1 MDALWSNGAWPL
13 ATAVLALVFAVLVL
27 RQWGDRRRAHQ
38 LAWGVGLL
46 FFGAAAG
53 LEAWSEATGHWSPGV
68 YRVYIVLAASLVGF
82 LGLGTLY
89 LMTNRRGPGHL
100 YLAYNLVCLAVF
112 SWGVARAPLLLD
124 RLVPGITVGGQA
136 LGRAG
141 SFPRVM
147 SLFFNVPGTLFL
159 FGGAVLSA
167 WRFSRRKEYAYRM
180 WANVLIAGG
189 TAVIAFVGARARMGQ
204 TAGLYPAEMAASVL
218 LLCGFLLA
226 GTLDRG
232 SRRRSHPAA

>member
-1 MDALWSNGAWPL
+1 MDALWSSGAWPL

-38 LAWGVGLL
+38 LAWGVGLV
-46 FFGAAAG
+46 FFGVAAG

-68 YRVYIVLAASLVGF
+68 YRVYVVLAASLVGF

-89 LMTNRRGPGHL
+89 LMTSRRGPGHL
-100 YLAYNLVCLAVF
+100 YLAYNLACL
-112 SWGVARAPLLLD
+112 
-124 RLVPGITVGGQA
+124 
-136 LGRAG
+136 
-141 SFPRVM
+141 
-147 SLFFNVPGTLFL
+147 
-159 FGGAVLSA
+159 AVLSA
-167 WRFSRRKEYAYRM
+167 WRFSRRKEYAYRT
-180 WANVLIAGG
+180 WANVLIAAG
-189 TAVIAFVGARARMGQ
+189 TAVIAFVGARARMGS

-232 SRRRSHPAA
+232 SLRARPPAA